1 MNLTKLGTSS
11 WIVILNIVLISILLA
26 IVMLNRR
33 ERFINYPQQV
43 NPTVKPASNP
53 DTNTANNNYASLLL
67 FLQNNPSKSVKFIQ
81 DIKQKIFK
89 DGCEVKNDIDFDNLA
104 KLPNGMVF

>member
-11 WIVILNIVLISILLA
+11 WIVILNILLILILLV
-26 IVMLNRR
+26 IITLNKR
-33 ERFINYPQQV
+33 EQFINYPQQV
-43 NPTVKPASNP
+43 NPAAKPASNP
-53 DTNTANNNYASLLL
+53 DINTANNNYASLLL

-81 DIKQKIFK
+81 DVKQKFFK

-104 KLPNGMVF
+104 KLSNGMPF

>member
-11 WIVILNIVLISILLA
+11 WIVILNILLILILLVF
-26 IVMLNRR
+26 ITLNKR
-33 ERFINYPQQV
+33 ELFVNYPQQV
-43 NPTVKPASNP
+43 NPTAKPTSNP
-53 DTNTANNNYASLLL
+53 DINTANNNYASLLL

-81 DIKQKIFK
+81 DVKQKFFK

-104 KLPNGMVF
+104 KLPNGMPF